1 MNREEIYEIIERF
14 ETSDLSSLSIKDRD
28 FSIEMVRGSK
38 QSVTISQKSETAEPQ
53 EPVMKAIPVHSVSK
67 LTQVKAPLVGTY
79 YAAPDP
85 ESSPF
90 VEIGQQV
97 VKGQTLCIIESMKML
112 NELKSPVS
120 GKIAGI
126 YGSNGE
132 LAEFD
137 QLLFEVEEC

>member
-38 QSVTISQKSETAEPQ
+38 QSVTIRQKSETAEPQ
-53 EPVMKAIPVHSVSK
+53 GPVMKATPVHSVSK

-126 YGSNGE
+126 YGNNGE